1 MQIKPSVA
9 PMQNMQAG
17 VTEGFFFLNDFMMIR
32 IYLQDQTSFQSQ
44 ILIQDQAA
52 DLSPIDLG
60 RVIVV
65 IHRI

>member
-1 MQIKPSVA
+1 
-9 PMQNMQAG
+9 MQNMQAG

-32 IYLQDQTSFQSQ
+32 IHLQDQTSFQSQ

-60 RVIVV
+60 RVVIV